1 MKILKIVLIAIAVIL
16 GLLIVVGLFLP
27 NTITVEESIVID
39 SPPNVPYSQVT
50 NLRNMPKWDPW
61 SKIDTTME
69 TVYEGPIAGVGA
81 TRSWKSKDEQVKVG
95 TMEIVKDEPFSFIK
109 VDLELGEEGKADSYF
124 KFNKVDE
131 GKTEVTWGFY
141 KEIDMPIFGG
151 YLSFMIEMMVETNY
165 KKGLESL
172 KELSES
178 IENQK
183 DISDRKITIEKVESQ
198 TVICM
203 TTATTQT
210 DNDLAEKTGAS
221 YGQLLSNIQ
230 VNGMEMT
237 GPPITVT
244 TKWEE
249 NAFVFDN
256 CIPVENIKGDLSA
269 KVFESKT
276 YSGYALKLEHLGSYD
291 NLNSS
296 YETILAYIA
305 QMGLEITENP
315 WEVYISDPSNT
326 PEEKLI
332 THIYFP
338 IQ

>member
-1 MKILKIVLIAIAVIL
+1 MKILKIVLIAVAVIL
-16 GLLIVVGLFLP
+16 GLFIVVGLFLP
-27 NTITVEESIVID
+27 TTMSVEKSIIID
-39 SPPNVPYSQVT
+39 TPPNVPYSQVT

-61 SKIDTTME
+61 SNIDKSME
-69 TVYEGPIAGVGA
+69 TSYEGPIAGVGA
-81 TRSWKSKDEQVKVG
+81 KRSWKSKDEQVG
-95 TMEIVKDEPFSFIK
+95 TGSMTITKDEPFSNIEVELDFGDQGVATSYYKFEK
-109 VDLELGEEGKADSYF
+109 VE
-124 KFNKVDE
+124 N
-131 GKTEVTWGFY
+131 GKTKVSWGFDSDVD
-141 KEIDMPIFGG
+141 IPIFGG
-151 YLSFMIEMMVETNY
+151 YLCLMMEPMIEKEY
-165 KKGLESL
+165 IKGLESL

-230 VNGMEMT
+230 VNGMKMT
-237 GPPITVT
+237 GPLLTVT